1 LRALVLLLAL
11 LCASAPTQAA
21 SSLKTRGTVATL
33 TVKTKRFLTKKL
45 IAARMTLAIPARRK
59 QLIGKTSMAI
69 GGIIAGVALD
79 GALLMVGLPP
89 LSATLLASGV
99 PTLGQHFLQQK
110 LHLHAPSY
118 FEPEKDKTPGQLARD
133 IVVAGA
139 VGYFGGIGV
148 DKVTSA
154 LGSLAPNAKLS
165 LLVSDNRPLMAAL
178 SKRAMSFAT
187 WTWKQFANQK
197 ASDAVDAWRENNGL
211 ADRLSSFTHASAD
224 ESVGVAQD

>member
-1 LRALVLLLAL
+1 
-11 LCASAPTQAA
+11 
-21 SSLKTRGTVATL
+21 
-33 TVKTKRFLTKKL
+33 
-45 IAARMTLAIPARRK
+45 MTSAIPGRRK

-118 FEPEKDKTPGQLARD
+118 FESEKDKTPGQLARD
-133 IVVAGA
+133 MVVAGA

-148 DKVTSA
+148 DGHERGGT
-154 LGSLAPNAKLS
+154 LCPHHKLS
-165 LLVSDNRPLMAAL
+165 LLVSDNRLLMAVIETM
-178 SKRAMSFAT
+178 AMSFAT
-187 WTWKQFANQK
+187 
-197 ASDAVDAWRENNGL
+197 
-211 ADRLSSFTHASAD
+211 
-224 ESVGVAQD
+224 